1 MVLEFRIYLNP
12 VENSKWI
19 VILSL
24 CFSVMERN
32 ENSAGKDQPG
42 GKAFLGAGLVTP
54 MHRMNPTSASE
65 DIHYFLCFFSL
76 GSEEPIQR
84 ASPFKLPFSESCS
97 YSNPFC
103 PLFASPRPN

>member
-1 MVLEFRIYLNP
+1 MVLEFHIYLNP
-12 VENSKWI
+12 AENSKWI

-32 ENSAGKDQPG
+32 ENPAGKDQPG
-42 GKAFLGAGLVTP
+42 GKSFLGAGLFTP
-54 MHRMNPTSASE
+54 MHGMNPTSTSE

-76 GSEEPIQR
+76 GSKEPIQC